1 MDPLLVYILC
11 LTVLF
16 LGHLSWKQ
24 RSKIKRYR
32 FLLKKYYPIINI
44 DKAVEKRSIEKD
56 KLVKQIKELESA
68 YKNLKQ
74 EHDIYQDDLEMIS
87 YGHYT
92 PHYDFKNSVTYKYR
106 LDEVRGEQKELIR
119 NKEAILST
127 AEWEVEG
134 SKVKGRTMTNR
145 IIKLGLNAFNVQA
158 DNTILKVTFRNI
170 NSSEK
175 RLEKIKDNINKLLE
189 PNHCHITDD
198 FFQLKIQELY
208 LAFEYEEKL
217 QEEKEEQRRI
227 KQQMREEKREEEKLR
242 REIEKAEAEAQKDEE
257 MFQKA
262 LEEVRTEAAAA
273 SAEQKSKYEL
283 RIQELKKQI
292 TEVQQ
297 KKERALSM
305 AQQTR
310 SGHVYIISNIG
321 SFGEE
326 IYKIGVT
333 RRLEPEERVKELGDA
348 SVPFEFDIHAMIH
361 SKDAPDLEKKL
372 HESFDNFRV
381 NRVNTRKEF
390 FKVGLDQVEHKC
402 NELGV
407 NVEFTKLAQ
416 AKEYRETLD
425 IINSEKPN
433 THETKNHILDEV
445 TEALKK
451 AA

>member
-1 MDPLLVYILC
+1 MNPLLGCILV

-16 LGHLSWKQ
+16 LSHLTWKQ
-24 RSKIKRYR
+24 WKRINRQR

-44 DKAVEKRSIEKD
+44 DETVEERSIEKD
-56 KLVKQIKELESA
+56 KLVKQITELESA
-68 YKNLKQ
+68 YKSLKK
-74 EHDIYQDDLEMIS
+74 EHNIYQDDLEMIT

-92 PHYDFKNSVTYKYR
+92 PRYDFKDTKLYKYK
-106 LDEVRGEQKELIR
+106 LDAIRGEQKKLIK
-119 NKEAILST
+119 NKEAIVSI
-127 AEWEVEG
+127 AKWEVEG
-134 SKVKGRTMTNR
+134 SRAKGRIMMNR
-145 IIKLGLNAFNVQA
+145 TIKLALNAFNVQA
-158 DNTILKVTFRNI
+158 DNTILKVTFKNI
-170 NSSEK
+170 NSSKE

-208 LAFEYEEKL
+208 LAYEYEEKL

-227 KQQMREEKREEEKLR
+227 KQQMREEKREEEKVKK
-242 REIEKAEAEAQKDEE
+242 EIARAEAEAKRDEE

-262 LEEVRTEAAAA
+262 LETARIEAAAA

-283 RIQELKKQI
+283 RIKALKEQLI
-292 TEVQQ
+292 EVQQ

-310 SGHVYIISNIG
+310 CGHVYIISNIG

-326 IYKIGVT
+326 VYKIGVT

-348 SVPFEFDIHAMIH
+348 SVPFEFDIHAMIR
-361 SKDAPDLEKKL
+361 SKNAPELEKKL
-372 HESFDNFRV
+372 HESFNKFRV
-381 NRVNTRKEF
+381 NRINTRKEF
-390 FKVGLDQVEHKC
+390 FKMKLNQIEHKC
-402 NELGV
+402 TELGV

-416 AKEYRETLD
+416 AKEYRETLA
-425 IINSEKPN
+425 ITNREKPN
-433 THETKNHILDEV
+433 SHEIKNNILDEV

>member
-1 MDPLLVYILC
+1 MDPLLVYILF
-11 LTVLF
+11 LTILF

-24 RSKIKRYR
+24 RNKIKRYR

-44 DKAVEKRSIEKD
+44 DKAVKERSIEKD
-56 KLVKQIKELESA
+56 KLVKQIKELENA

-87 YGHYT
+87 CGHYT
-92 PHYDFKNSVTYKYR
+92 PHYDFKDSSAYKCK
-106 LDEVRGEQKELIR
+106 LDEIRKEQKKLIK

-127 AEWEVEG
+127 TEWTVEG

-170 NSSEK
+170 NNSEK
-175 RLEKIKDNINKLLE
+175 RLEKIKDNINRLLE
-189 PNHCHITDD
+189 PNHCYITND

-208 LAFEYEEKL
+208 LAYEYEERL

-227 KQQMREEKREEEKLR
+227 KQQMREEEKAIREA
-242 REIEKAEAEAQKDEE
+242 EKAEAEAQKDEE
-257 MFQKA
+257 RFQEA
-262 LEEVRTEAAAA
+262 LEIARKEAAAV
-273 SAEQKSKYEL
+273 SAEQKIKNEL
-283 RIQELKKQI
+283 RIKELEKQLA
-292 TEVQQ
+292 EVQQ
-297 KKERALSM
+297 RKKRAVSM

-321 SFGEE
+321 SFGKE

-333 RRLEPEERVKELGDA
+333 RRLEPKERVKELGDA
-348 SVPFEFDIHAMIH
+348 SVPFEFDIHAIIH
-361 SKDAPDLEKKL
+361 SKSAPELEKKL
-372 HESFDNFRV
+372 HESFDDCRV

-390 FKVGLDQVEHKC
+390 FKVKLEQIEHKC

-416 AKEYRETLD
+416 AKEYRETLA
-425 IINSEKPN
+425 IINSEKSN
-433 THETKNHILDEV
+433 AHETKNNILDEV
-445 TEALKK
+445 TEVLKK
-451 AA
+451 VV